1 MGTKIDFSINLIA
14 TSVDHSKN
22 LNVGGVNVW
31 EHYQNKELKDKHH
44 KRMIDRNNIESIKK
58 TMQMHENIFK
68 HQVRELHRVYSVQRM
83 LMDEHKKENK
93 QHKYQTHINGIDI
106 SHPHFTEQQH
116 QTTQFSYEP
125 NSHVQSLNIERG
137 FDLQRPAEE
146 DIFTGTRG
154 FEEGEAGPSSYG
166 TSFQSCKISTSGYD
180 EEMEVDLTL
189 SIGSSKVK
197 KSHVSELACLDS
209 PNGKTREGECSDP
222 ITPMSSSSV
231 TFTQERKGP
240 CWLSQGLKLK

>member
-1 MGTKIDFSINLIA
+1 
-14 TSVDHSKN
+14 
-22 LNVGGVNVW
+22 
-31 EHYQNKELKDKHH
+31 
-44 KRMIDRNNIESIKK
+44 MIDRNNIESIKK
-58 TMQMHENIFK
+58 TMQMHDEIFR

-93 QHKYQTHINGIDI
+93 QQKYQTLINGIDI
-106 SHPHFTEQQH
+106 SYPHFTEQQH
-116 QTTQFSYEP
+116 QTTQISYEP
-125 NSHVQSLNIERG
+125 NFHVQSLNMERG
-137 FDLQRPAEE
+137 FDLERPAEE
-146 DIFTGTRG
+146 GIFTGTRR
-154 FEEGEAGPSSYG
+154 FDAGPSSYS

-189 SIGSSKVK
+189 SIGTSKVK
-197 KSHVSELACLDS
+197 KSHVACLDS

-222 ITPMSSSSV
+222 TTPMSSSSV